1 APARKL
7 LKGHVPK
14 EVAHL
19 QPTGRLPAT
28 TNLYLAIGL
37 PLRDP
42 QGLTN
47 FLQQLYDPASTN
59 YHHYLSSEEFTERF
73 GPTEKDYQ
81 TVNTF
86 LQTNGFKV
94 VGTHSNRVVLDV
106 TGSVAD
112 IERTFGI
119 TLRVYPHPA
128 EKRTFYSPDS
138 EPSVPVGIPILD
150 VSGLENF

>member
-1 APARKL
+1 MKIPRSRFVLLFTAVQLAASFQLLMAAESAPARKL
-7 LKGHVPK
+7 LKGHVAK

-19 QPTGRLPAT
+19 QPIERLPAT

-73 GPTEKDYQ
+73 GPTQKVYE
-81 TVNTF
+81 TVKTF

-94 VGTHSNRVVLDV
+94 VGTHSNRVV
-106 TGSVAD
+106 
-112 IERTFGI
+112 
-119 TLRVYPHPA
+119 
-128 EKRTFYSPDS
+128 
-138 EPSVPVGIPILD
+138 
-150 VSGLENF
+150 